1 MGPYDYRGRSSI
13 LFGKEGRR
21 KRMARSDSGH
31 FPPRRAAGSS
41 GRTHWTTTT
50 APAAANDC
58 SFGVSSFFNAFMMLA
73 APAHDG
79 LARWDPM
86 GEGEGGHDGI
96 DCRGLTWMNSVTTVH
111 SSSLFRSLSAS
122 PHLSGRPC
130 LFCPGRPARIWR
142 CIASDESGHEATW
155 HLFRPRPR
163 TAALDAGHLGTWA
176 WMPSPVSQCESVPA
190 HVRRYVGARA
200 TQTTQT

>member
-31 FPPRRAAGSS
+31 FPLRRAAGSS

-96 DCRGLTWMNSVTTVH
+96 DYRGLTWMDSVTRVPLRAL
-111 SSSLFRSLSAS
+111 SLPFTLCLAFPSALSFFAQAGL
-122 PHLSGRPC
+122 HAYDVALRPT
-130 LFCPGRPARIWR
+130 RV
-142 CIASDESGHEATW
+142 DT
-155 HLFRPRPR
+155 
-163 TAALDAGHLGTWA
+163 
-176 WMPSPVSQCESVPA
+176 
-190 HVRRYVGARA
+190 
-200 TQTTQT
+200 